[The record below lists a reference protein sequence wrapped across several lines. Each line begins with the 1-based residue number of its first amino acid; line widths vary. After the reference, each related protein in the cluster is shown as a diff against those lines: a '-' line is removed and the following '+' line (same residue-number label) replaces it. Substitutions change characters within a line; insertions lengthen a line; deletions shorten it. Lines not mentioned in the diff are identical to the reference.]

1 MGDWDDSDSGSSS
14 SSSSSDSSSRK
25 KSSWRDYASAAG
37 SSLRS
42 YGHDES
48 DRASSI
54 SSSIRPVSYKK
65 GGTVR
70 KTGLARL
77 HKGEVVVP
85 RNKVKRVK
93 KAMRKAGRKGSGR

>member
-25 KSSWRDYASAAG
+25 KSNWRDYASTAG
-37 SSLRS
+37 SALRS
-42 YGHDES
+42 YGSDES

-54 SSSIRPVSYKK
+54 AQSIRPVSYKN
-65 GGTVR
+65 GGRVK

-77 HKGEVVVP
+77 HRGELVIP
-85 RNKVKRVK
+85 RGKVKRVK
-93 KAMRKAGRKGSGR
+93 KALRKAGRKSSGR